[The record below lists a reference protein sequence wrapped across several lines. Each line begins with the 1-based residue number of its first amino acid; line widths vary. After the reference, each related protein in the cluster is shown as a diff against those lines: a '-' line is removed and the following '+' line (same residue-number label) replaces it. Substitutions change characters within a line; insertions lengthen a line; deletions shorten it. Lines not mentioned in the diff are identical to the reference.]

1 MRKKNVI
8 WFILFLIYL
17 GFVAWCCF
25 GKFDNMPNVT
35 KEFMGIQVD
44 KIVHFIM
51 FLPFPFL
58 CFRSFSYL
66 ATKTWKAILSLIII
80 FFAGC
85 LLAAGTEIGQSFT
98 ATRVADPK
106 DFLADTLALAIGTL
120 ITLILYFSCK
130 TKTTS

>member
-8 WFILFLIYL
+8 WFVLLLIYL

-58 CFRSFSYL
+58 CFQSFCYP
-66 ATKTWKAILSLIII
+66 AAKTWKAFLSLFII
-80 FFAGC
+80 FLAGC
-85 LLAAGTEIGQSFT
+85 LLTAGTELGQSFT

-106 DFLADTLALAIGTL
+106 DFFADVIALATGTL
-120 ITLILYFSCK
+120 ITFVLYFSLK

>member
-8 WFILFLIYL
+8 WFVLFLIYL

-25 GKFDNMPNVT
+25 GQFDNMPNVT

-58 CFRSFSYL
+58 CFRSFSFPV
-66 ATKTWKAILSLIII
+66 AKPWQVFLSMTVIFLIGCII
-80 FFAGC
+80 
-85 LLAAGTEIGQSFT
+85 AAGTEIGQSFT
-98 ATRVADPK
+98 AHRSAEPM
-106 DFLADTLALAIGTL
+106 DFLADALALAACSVAS
-120 ITLILYFSCK
+120 LILHLSCNPK
-130 TKTTS
+130 ATS